1 MRALRNHRLQGQLH
15 PAIAVPAS
23 YWALRANHDKSCKY
37 RNNIG
42 KSSFWSVFGY
52 RSFNFLC
59 FEQPRRC
66 PTWRSTRT
74 KTSSSLAGIHKGR
87 SLQCRRMEANW
98 KQIETNKGFIAFCIF
113 LHILVSFG
121 SIFAFAKLTFERM
134 QRHAETRRSCR
145 SQIFFKDREEKELPA
160 GKPQPSIIPDHPS
173 TESKTSKQRTV
184 GDWWSWER
192 SDICHRFWF
201 LFLSCQDVRMSVVK
215 RTNNEHVKNLSCQ
228 FLVAHLRLCPRDQEQ
243 RTWHFMAS
251 VLIP

>member
-23 YWALRANHDKSCKY
+23 HWALRANHDKSCKY
-37 RNNIG
+37 RNIG
-42 KSSFWSVFGY
+42 KSSCWSVFGH

-121 SIFAFAKLTFERM
+121 IRSIFAFAKFTFERM
-134 QRHAETRRSCR
+134 QRHAEPVRRSSSKIGRRKSCQQG
-145 SQIFFKDREEKELPA
+145 S
-160 GKPQPSIIPDHPS
+160 QPSIIPDHPRS
-173 TESKTSKQRTV
+173 SQFPTIVSDHRKSSMAV
-184 GDWWSWER
+184 GQSR
-192 SDICHRFWF
+192 
-201 LFLSCQDVRMSVVK
+201 
-215 RTNNEHVKNLSCQ
+215 
-228 FLVAHLRLCPRDQEQ
+228 
-243 RTWHFMAS
+243 
-251 VLIP
+251 